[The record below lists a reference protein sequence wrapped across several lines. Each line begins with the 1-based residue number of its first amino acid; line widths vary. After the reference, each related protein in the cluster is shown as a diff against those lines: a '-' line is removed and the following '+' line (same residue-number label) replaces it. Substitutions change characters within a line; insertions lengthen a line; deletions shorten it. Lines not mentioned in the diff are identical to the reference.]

1 MTDAIARVED
11 PRLLTGA
18 GRYTADLD
26 LPGQA
31 YAAVVRSPHAH
42 AKLVSIDAAAALAGG
57 ALAVVTGEDEAKA
70 GWGGVPGMPV
80 KDRRGGT
87 LLVPHYPALA
97 QGKVRFAGQP
107 VALVVAETLA
117 SAQDAAELLD
127 IAYEELPSVTDGR
140 AALEP
145 GAPQLHDNVP
155 GNLAVDYGIGD
166 EKAADEAFARAAH
179 VTKLTVVNQRVVV
192 CAMEPRAA
200 IGAYDPAA
208 DKYTLHTGT
217 QGATALRDVMAGMM
231 KLPKKEQLRV
241 VTGDVGG
248 GFGMKTPP
256 YPEYLALLLAAR
268 KVGRPVKWV
277 GSRGESFLSDSQ
289 GRDTVMTGELAL
301 DRDGTFLAL
310 RIRAIC
316 SGGAYLT
323 PPGAHIAT
331 ANFAVCLINVYAT
344 PIIDAQ
350 SKYVLTNAVP
360 VGPYRGAGRP
370 EAAYIVERLVDRAAR
385 ELKIDPASLR
395 RRNLIPVSAMPYKA
409 PNGALYDSGDF
420 APMLDKALALS
431 DGAGYAARHKESA
444 TQGKL
449 RGRGIAMFL
458 EVSGG
463 APAEF
468 GGIRFVDGVLEL
480 YTGGGSS
487 GQSHETVYK
496 NLVAERLGLDPAKVR
511 LVQGDS
517 DRVPRGATST
527 ASRTTIAV
535 GAVTLDSVAKVI
547 EKGRQIAAERL
558 EASLADIEYAAGS
571 FRIAGT
577 DRAVSLWA
585 LGSALDVASEVKV
598 TPNYPNGCHIAEV
611 EIDPETGIVT
621 PCSYTAVDDCGNVLN
636 HTLVEAQVRGGFAQ
650 GLGQVLFERAVY
662 DPDTGQLLTG
672 SFMDYG
678 IPRADDLPE
687 MHLGEHIVPCTTN
700 PLGVKGVGEAGT
712 TGALPTLMNAILDA
726 LAPLGVKELDMP
738 ATPERVWQAIAAAR
752 GSVS

>member
-1 MTDAIARVED
+1 MSGSFARVED

-18 GRYTADLD
+18 GRYAADLD

-31 YAAVVRSPHAH
+31 HAVVVRSPHAH
-42 AKLVSIDAAAALAGG
+42 AKLIGIDAAAALAGG
-57 ALAVVTGEDEAKA
+57 ALAVITGEDEARA
-70 GWGGVPGMPV
+70 GWSGPPAMPV

-97 QGKVRFAGQP
+97 QGEVRFVGQP
-107 VALVVAETLA
+107 VALVVAATPA
-117 SAQDAAELLD
+117 AAQDAAELLD
-127 IAYEELPSVTDGR
+127 VSYEELKPVTD
-140 AALEP
+140 AHTALEP
-145 GAPQLHDNVP
+145 SAPQLHDTVP

-166 EKAADEAFARAAH
+166 EKAAADAFAKAAH
-179 VTKLTVVNQRVVV
+179 VTRLTVVNQRVVV

-200 IGAYDPAA
+200 IGVYDAVS
-208 DKYTLHTGT
+208 DKYTLHAGT
-217 QGATALRDVMAGMM
+217 QGATALRDVMAGMI
-231 KLPKKEQLRV
+231 KLPKEKLRV

-268 KVGRPVKWV
+268 KLGRPVKWV
-277 GSRGESFLSDSQ
+277 GTRGESFLSDSQ

-301 DRDGTFLAL
+301 DRDGKFLAL

-316 SGGAYLT
+316 NGGAYLT

-331 ANFAVCLINVYAT
+331 TNFAVCLINVYAT
-344 PIIDAQ
+344 PVIDAQ
-350 SKYVLTNAVP
+350 SKYVLTNAAP

-385 ELKIDPASLR
+385 ELKIDPADLR
-395 RRNLIPVSAMPYKA
+395 RRNLIPASAMPYKA

-420 APMLDKALALS
+420 APLVDKALALS
-431 DGAGYAARHKESA
+431 DAAGYAARQKASKA
-444 TQGKL
+444 RGQL

-468 GGIRFVDGVLEL
+468 GGIRFIDGVLEL

-496 NLVAERLGLDPAKVR
+496 HLVAERLGIDPARVR

-517 DRVPRGATST
+517 DRVPRGLTST

-535 GAVTLDSVAKVI
+535 GAVTLDAIGKVI
-547 EKGRQIAAERL
+547 EKGRRLAAEHF
-558 EASLADIEYAAGS
+558 EASPADIEYTKGS
-571 FRIAGT
+571 FRVAGT
-577 DRAVSLWA
+577 DRVVPLWHFGA
-585 LGSALDVASEVKV
+585 ALDVASEVKV
-598 TPNYPNGCHIAEV
+598 TPNFPNGCHIAEI
-611 EIDPETGIVT
+611 EIDPETGVIT
-621 PCSYTAVDDCGNVLN
+621 PLSYAAVDDCGNVIN
-636 HTLVEAQVRGGFAQ
+636 HTLVEAQVMGGFAQ
-650 GLGQVLFERAVY
+650 GLGQVLLENAVY
-662 DPDTGQLLTG
+662 DRDTGQLLTG
-672 SFMDYG
+672 TFMDYG
-678 IPRADDLPE
+678 IPRAGDLPE
-687 MHLGEHIVPCTTN
+687 IRLGEHIVPCTTN

-738 ATPERVWQAIAAAR
+738 ATPERVWRAIAEAR
-752 GSVS
+752 HSVA